1 MTSESGPLA
10 APSAM
15 GPTDLMSLIRSLR
28 LDQFPRYARRLL
40 GLPAARPEDFSV
52 PLTDWERSRLQEI
65 ARAARGPNPKPAVFV
80 HGVLPRSGT
89 NFLSDALELHADLCA
104 HPGRLWE
111 FPLLYVAPG
120 ATALQREFVQ
130 MFKPNNEVM
139 GRFDMLAYLAS
150 GWMAALQQEAGD
162 RHILLKCPHVQH
174 INLFRH
180 IFPDDILLLCL
191 RDGRDIVQSSKGTFR
206 RGLIGRKVT
215 SELMREWRYA
225 TDAILSFEPGGQ
237 NAYGNAMVIR
247 YEALVEQPNEVIGQA
262 LAHAGLEPERYDF
275 EALSNLPVRGSSA
288 VTADDK
294 SRWDQHEKPKDFKP
308 VGRWSSWS
316 ERQRR
321 QFKSL
326 AGATLIRA
334 GYAADDSW

>member
-1 MTSESGPLA
+1 LLGN
-10 APSAM
+10 
-15 GPTDLMSLIRSLR
+15 LR
-28 LDQFPRYARRLL
+28 LGQFPRYARRLF
-40 GLPAARPEDFSV
+40 GLPAARAEDFSV
-52 PLTDWERSRLQEI
+52 PLTDWERTRLEDI
-65 ARAARGPNPKPAVFV
+65 ARAVRGPDAKPAIFV

-89 NFLSDALELHADLCA
+89 NFLSDALELHADLFA

-120 ATALQREFVQ
+120 ASALQREFVQ
-130 MFKPNNEVM
+130 MFKRNNEVL
-139 GRFDMLAYLAS
+139 GRYDMLAYLAS
-150 GWMAALQQEAGD
+150 GWLAALQQEAGD
-162 RHILLKCPHVQH
+162 RQILLKCPHVQY
-174 INLFRH
+174 ITLFRH

-225 TDAILSFEPGGQ
+225 TEAILSFEPGGL
-237 NAYGNAMVIR
+237 NAYRHAKVVR
-247 YEALVEQPNEVIGQA
+247 YEELADAPEPVMGQV
-262 LAHAGLEPERYDF
+262 LSHAGLDPERYDF
-275 EALSNLPVRGSSA
+275 EALAKLPVRGSSA
-288 VTADDK
+288 LSTSDK
-294 SRWDQHEKPKDFKP
+294 DRWDQHEKPKDFKP

-316 ERQRR
+316 PRQRR

-326 AGATLIRA
+326 AGAALIRA

>member
-1 MTSESGPLA
+1 MNSESGPLA

-65 ARAARGPNPKPAVFV
+65 ARAVRGPNPKPAVFV

-120 ATALQREFVQ
+120 ASALQREFVQ
-130 MFKPNNEVM
+130 MFKRNNEVM

-180 IFPDDILLLCL
+180 IFPDDMLLLCL

-262 LAHAGLEPERYDF
+262 LAHAGLDPERYDF

-321 QFKSL
+321 KFKSL

>member
-1 MTSESGPLA
+1 MTSESDPLA
-10 APSAM
+10 APSAV
-15 GPTDLMSLIRSLR
+15 GRTDLISLIQSLR
-28 LDQFPRYARRLL
+28 LDQFPRYAKRLL

-52 PLTDWERSRLQEI
+52 PLTDWERGRLEEI
-65 ARAARGPNPKPAVFV
+65 ARAVRGPNPKPAVFV

-89 NFLSDALELHADLCA
+89 NFLSDALELHGDLCA

-120 ATALQREFVQ
+120 ASALQREFVQ
-130 MFKPNNEVM
+130 MFKRNNEVM

-162 RHILLKCPHVQH
+162 QRILLKCPHVQH

-191 RDGRDIVQSSKGTFR
+191 RDGRDIVQSSKGTFQ

-215 SELMREWRYA
+215 SELMREWGYA
-225 TDAILSFEPGGQ
+225 TDAILSFEEGGQ
-237 NAYGNAMVIR
+237 NAYPNAMVVR
-247 YEALVEQPNEVIGQA
+247 YEALVDQPKEVIGQA
-262 LAHAGLEPERYDF
+262 LAHAGLAPERYDF
-275 EALSNLPVRGSSA
+275 DALSNLPVRGSSA
-288 VTADDK
+288 LAADDK
-294 SRWDQHEKPKDFKP
+294 DRWDQHEKPKDFKP

-316 ERQRR
+316 PRERR

-334 GYAADDSW
+334 GYARDDSW